1 MAVNVFSIWKKLMF
15 TNCYRPNILVPVRG
29 REVYLQIYII
39 NELLGEAGKKRTQQS
54 VEPEPEVW
62 RDLKQ
67 TSSWFR

>member
-1 MAVNVFSIWKKLMF
+1 M
-15 TNCYRPNILVPVRG
+15 LVPVRG